1 MIKRID
7 GANGWNIF
15 DSARNP
21 SNVVEKQLFANSS
34 AAEEADAAHNAARDY
49 LSNGF
54 KIRETGNDVNVNG
67 SSYFYMAFAENPFV
81 DSSGI
86 PVTAQ

>member
-7 GANGWNIF
+7 GANGWTIY
-15 DSARNP
+15 DSVRNP
-21 SNVVEKQLFANSS
+21 SNVVEKQLMANSS
-34 AAEEADAAHNAARDY
+34 GAEEADAAHNAARDY

-67 SSYFYMAFAENPFV
+67 SSYLYMAFAENPFV
-81 DSSGI
+81 TSTGK
-86 PVTAQ
+86 PVTAR